1 LIIVN
6 LKIINMRLSAHFN
19 LAEFTRSESAK
30 RHGVSNEPTAE
41 HQANLKVLCEK
52 VLEPVR
58 IFNEGPLNI
67 SSGYR
72 SKNLNHFIGGS
83 LSSQHCEGKA
93 ADIDMDGMSGKNNAQ
108 IFNYIKDNL
117 EFDQLIWEF
126 GDNNKPDWV
135 HVSYNAGKNRKQ
147 VLRALKTNGR
157 TAYAPYK

>member
-1 LIIVN
+1 M
-6 LKIINMRLSAHFN
+6 KLSEHFA

-30 RHGVSNEPTAE
+30 RHGVSNEPTPE
-41 HQANLKVLCEK
+41 HLENLKVLCEK
-52 VLEPVR
+52 VLEPIR
-58 IFNEGPLNI
+58 TKFGPLNI

-72 SKNLNHFIGGS
+72 SKVLNHYIGGS

-93 ADIDMDGMSGKNNAQ
+93 ADIDQDGMGGASNTE

-117 EFDQLIWEF
+117 DFDQMIWEF

-135 HVSYNAGKNRKQ
+135 HVSYNEVKNRKQ
-147 VLRALKTNGR
+147 VLRALKVNGK

>member
-1 LIIVN
+1 M
-6 LKIINMRLSAHFN
+6 KLSAHFD

-30 RHGVSNEPTAE
+30 RHGVSNDPTPE
-41 HQANLKVLCEK
+41 HLANIKVLCEK
-52 VLEPVR
+52 VLEPIR
-58 IFNEGPLNI
+58 IKFGPINI

-72 SKNLNHFIGGS
+72 SKTLNHFIGGA

-93 ADIDMDGMSGKNNAQ
+93 ADIDMDDMTSATNVE

-117 EFDQLIWEF
+117 EFDQLIWEM

-147 VLRALKTNGR
+147 VLRAMKSNGR
-157 TAYAPYK
+157 TVYALYK